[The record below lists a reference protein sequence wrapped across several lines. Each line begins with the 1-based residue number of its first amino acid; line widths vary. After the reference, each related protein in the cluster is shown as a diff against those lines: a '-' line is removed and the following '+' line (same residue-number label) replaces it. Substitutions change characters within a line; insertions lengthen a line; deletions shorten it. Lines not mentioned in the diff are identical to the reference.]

1 MDINKS
7 ISEFILE
14 EVIPAAQNPYNKFAL
29 GVIASVS
36 GTFGIGKVG
45 ELAKDMDIAMLAE
58 AIRGGFSAQPTVPIK
73 MSYFINEE
81 TFKKYP
87 ILELKIIKD
96 VLETPYDIDKESAEK
111 FIEKLKK

>member
-14 EVIPAAQNPYNKFAL
+14 EVIPVAQNPYNKFAL

-45 ELAKDMDIAMLAE
+45 ELAKDMDIEMLAE

-96 VLETPYDIDKESAEK
+96 VLDTPYDIDKESAEK

>member
-14 EVIPAAQNPYNKFAL
+14 EVIPAVQNPYNKFAL
-29 GVIASVS
+29 GVISSMS
-36 GTFGIGKVG
+36 GTMGIGKIG
-45 ELAKDMDIAMLAE
+45 ELTSGMDVKSLEE
-58 AIRGGFSAQPTVPIK
+58 AIRGGFSVQPIVPIK
-73 MSYFINEE
+73 ISYFISDEVK
-81 TFKKYP
+81 KKYP

-96 VLETPYDIDKESAEK
+96 ILETPYDIDMESAEK